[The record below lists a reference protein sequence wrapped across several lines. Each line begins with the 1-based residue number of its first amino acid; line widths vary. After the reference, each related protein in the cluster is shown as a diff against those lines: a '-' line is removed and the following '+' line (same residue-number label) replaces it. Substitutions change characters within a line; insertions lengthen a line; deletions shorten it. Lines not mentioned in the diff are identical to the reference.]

1 MLSDI
6 SVIIASYNFIIKEYE
21 AMNDPNNND
30 LKNNAK
36 KELQKGKAS
45 SCFGVF
51 ILLTTI
57 TLIIILIFVGF
68 LLANFINTP

>member
-1 MLSDI
+1 MD
-6 SVIIASYNFIIKEYE
+6 NH
-21 AMNDPNNND
+21 DNND
-30 LKNNAK
+30 LGNNAK
-36 KELQKGKAS
+36 KEIQKGKAS

-57 TLIIILIFVGF
+57 TLIIILVFIAF